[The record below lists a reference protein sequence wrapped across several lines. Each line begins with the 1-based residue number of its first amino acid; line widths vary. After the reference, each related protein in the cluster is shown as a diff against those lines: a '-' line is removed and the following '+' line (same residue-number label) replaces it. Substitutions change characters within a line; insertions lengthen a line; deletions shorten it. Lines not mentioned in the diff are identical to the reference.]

1 MQFDDLVEVEEFD
14 VKRTEHTDNY
24 ENIVVVET
32 LAAAAVLAGR
42 QSSEDPGVAVGNLE
56 AVAAAG
62 SIESNFVAAGI
73 VVVEASIEAE
83 AGTADETQEEMKIV
97 VVEIVVVAAETAA
110 AALETFVSIPHSI
123 YQLRLVSAVVSFLLA
138 HLPIASLTGQDH
150 YLSTDDEIDPY

>member
-73 VVVEASIEAE
+73 VVVDASIEAE

-97 VVEIVVVAAETAA
+97 VVEIVVAAETAA

>member
-1 MQFDDLVEVEEFD
+1 MQFDDLVEVEEVD

-97 VVEIVVVAAETAA
+97 VVEIVVAAETAA
-110 AALETFVSIPHSI
+110 AALETFVSTPHSI

>member
-32 LAAAAVLAGR
+32 LAAAAVAGR

-97 VVEIVVVAAETAA
+97 VVEIVVAAETVV

>member
-32 LAAAAVLAGR
+32 LAAAAVAGR

-97 VVEIVVVAAETAA
+97 VVEIVVAAETAA
-110 AALETFVSIPHSI
+110 ALENFCFHSSFNLSIAACISCC
-123 YQLRLVSAVVSFLLA
+123 VFSSCSLA
-138 HLPIASLTGQDH
+138 HCFFNWSRSL
-150 YLSTDDEIDPY
+150 SIDGR

>member
-97 VVEIVVVAAETAA
+97 VVEIVV

>member
-73 VVVEASIEAE
+73 VVVDASIEAE

-97 VVEIVVVAAETAA
+97 VVEIVVAAETAA
-110 AALETFVSIPHSI
+110 AALETFVSTPHSI

>member
-1 MQFDDLVEVEEFD
+1 MQFDLVEVEEVD
-14 VKRTEHTDNY
+14 EKMTEHTDNY
-24 ENIVVVET
+24 ENIVVAET
-32 LAAAAVLAGR
+32 LAAVVAGR

-62 SIESNFVAAGI
+62 SIESNFVAYGI
-73 VVVEASIEAE
+73 VVVDASIEAE

-97 VVEIVVVAAETAA
+97 VVEIVVAAETAA
-110 AALETFVSIPHSI
+110 AALETFVSTPHSI